1 MSQETDTSREPIVTI
16 TWCALDLMEQYGYS
30 EEKATELLENIASDL
45 EDRSIELGWQTID
58 ILLAMQGEG
67 DDDDEEE
74 EE

>member
-74 EE
+74 E